1 MLFAFCTISHSQV
14 TDIKTS
20 KAKTTNMQNVKFM
33 KKIILSRGIIKDIK
47 VNKPSNVEMTL
58 RRAPSSVG
66 HKKITSNKKNVEEQ
80 GWICTQESV
89 DHATS
94 GDKVA
99 LSSLG
104 STIYPGLIFDP
115 EAFHSGTYQKI
126 SQYSRK
132 PITLT
137 VNGDCKLAKNICD
150 PTEHNIAAAVGQMR
164 SELKSQNCNGDRA
177 FYEKEILSE
186 EDLTINTAPAG
197 AYMGITAKMNCN
209 FESKSKSYKYLIDY
223 ALTYYSMYASS
234 CSIENCSLVPVIH
247 GWGYPKLDINA
258 ENVFHITTEGS
269 NAAKPIAPEDIDPNW
284 VYVNSVNYGK
294 RLLVIIESNED
305 LKKMMG
311 TALAPMHSGIFHA
324 SVTNNFKKQSALMQ
338 TSVRLFDFGGNQIG
352 GNFAG
357 MEVRAINEAIK
368 NYLTSED
375 ENYQPLSF
383 TLKTIDDEP
392 VLVQL
397 TSEYTSR
404 KCVPK
409 TNKFRITWTGVRV
422 EKADDG
428 GGGGTEDIIASVKVR
443 AYDKN
448 GNGIADIDNK
458 VSPAVYVMEKTPIPG
473 MPTVATFTF
482 GSKENPK
489 TIAQSEGT
497 DVFGNN
503 KATVTFAFPDDYN
516 YNWMQYNAKI
526 VITSYVTEWDGLS
539 ANDVFS
545 CGGSFTVKISDAPQ
559 GQYKI
564 RCTHEGSII
573 NLYFTV
579 EPIYQQ

>member
-1 MLFAFCTISHSQV
+1 M
-14 TDIKTS
+14 
-20 KAKTTNMQNVKFM
+20 
-33 KKIILSRGIIKDIK
+33 
-47 VNKPSNVEMTL
+47 
-58 RRAPSSVG
+58 
-66 HKKITSNKKNVEEQ
+66 
-80 GWICTQESV
+80 
-89 DHATS
+89 
-94 GDKVA
+94 
-99 LSSLG
+99 
-104 STIYPGLIFDP
+104 
-115 EAFHSGTYQKI
+115 
-126 SQYSRK
+126 
-132 PITLT
+132 
-137 VNGDCKLAKNICD
+137 
-150 PTEHNIAAAVGQMR
+150 
-164 SELKSQNCNGDRA
+164 
-177 FYEKEILSE
+177 
-186 EDLTINTAPAG
+186 
-197 AYMGITAKMNCN
+197 
-209 FESKSKSYKYLIDY
+209 
-223 ALTYYSMYASS
+223 
-234 CSIENCSLVPVIH
+234 
-247 GWGYPKLDINA
+247 
-258 ENVFHITTEGS
+258 
-269 NAAKPIAPEDIDPNW
+269 
-284 VYVNSVNYGK
+284 
-294 RLLVIIESNED
+294 
-305 LKKMMG
+305 
-311 TALAPMHSGIFHA
+311 
-324 SVTNNFKKQSALMQ
+324 
-338 TSVRLFDFGGNQIG
+338 
-352 GNFAG
+352 
-357 MEVRAINEAIK
+357 
-368 NYLTSED
+368 
-375 ENYQPLSF
+375 
-383 TLKTIDDEP
+383 
-392 VLVQL
+392 
-397 TSEYTSR
+397 
-404 KCVPK
+404 
-409 TNKFRITWTGVRV
+409 